1 MQNAMNRSPINRV
14 VAAREYPGGVV
25 AIDSGIV
32 RREMAACYL
41 LETRGQLAL
50 IEVGSNYSAERIL
63 DVIRHRGW
71 APEQVSHV
79 IVTHVHLDHAGGAG
93 HLMQVLPEATLVVHP
108 RGARHLVDPAR
119 LEAGTRAVYGD
130 EAYEAMYGSLIPVPE
145 DRMRIVADGE
155 RLLVGERELMFA
167 DTPGH
172 ARHHFCV
179 WDQLTRGWF
188 TGDTFGVSY
197 RDLDTAAGH
206 FLVPTTTPI
215 QFEPEALIASV
226 GRLMAMAPEYMYLT
240 HYGRVGETQR
250 LAVEMIAGVRLL
262 VAIAERHA
270 ASGQR
275 TTDIQNDILAHWVAA
290 ARKHGIT
297 MPDHDLVNVLWDD
310 VQLNTQ
316 GIEYWL
322 DHRDS

>member
-1 MQNAMNRSPINRV
+1 MHKAMNKAPINAV

-41 LETRGQLAL
+41 LETPRQLAL

-63 DVIRHRGW
+63 AVIRHRGW

-93 HLMQVLPEATLVVHP
+93 RLMQALPEATLVVHP
-108 RGARHLVDPAR
+108 RGARHLVDPSR

-188 TGDTFGVSY
+188 TGDTFGISY
-197 RDLDTAAGH
+197 RELDTAAGH
-206 FLVPTTTPI
+206 FLIPTTTPI

-226 GRLMAMAPEYMYLT
+226 GRLMAMSPEYMYLT
-240 HYGRVGETQR
+240 HFGRVRVTQG
-250 LAVEMIAGVRLL
+250 LAEDMIAGVRLL
-262 VAIAERHA
+262 VAIAERRA
-270 ASGQR
+270 TSDQR

-290 ARKHGIT
+290 ARKHGVT
-297 MPDHDLVNVLWDD
+297 LSEERLVNVLWDD

-316 GIEYWL
+316 GLEYWL
-322 DHRDS
+322 DHRA